1 MYWSFPALDTSCSV
15 SCVSYYH
22 TSVLVNIDKTA
33 VCQAALC
40 KWECCMEGSPGII
53 MLGGESFCSE
63 ELSLWR
69 QEDLTLEGKGLEKQ
83 PRICVMGF
91 SLLWVVWQVIHVCMV
106 LHGGSRANL
115 KWACLSFG
123 KSSDTKT
130 TQGFFFLGL
139 FSHSQTVFFWLLA
152 LSEFVLSSL
161 LVCDT
166 NRSWASAWL
175 CTMSSGCFGELRP
188 AFYFYPSERKLTQ
201 QVAGLI

>member
-1 MYWSFPALDTSCSV
+1 MVAECICVHVFVCIWSAFLQQVHPFPHCACVCVTQQSCSPQTESSSREAEAEDSAANGLKVELNWSKKKKNRSPKTEVEKYMYWSFPALDTSCSV

-91 SLLWVVWQVIHVCMV
+91 SLLWVV
-106 LHGGSRANL
+106 
-115 KWACLSFG
+115 
-123 KSSDTKT
+123 
-130 TQGFFFLGL
+130 
-139 FSHSQTVFFWLLA
+139 
-152 LSEFVLSSL
+152 
-161 LVCDT
+161 
-166 NRSWASAWL
+166 
-175 CTMSSGCFGELRP
+175 
-188 AFYFYPSERKLTQ
+188 
-201 QVAGLI
+201 